1 MTSAWAESPSHTV
14 MTARA
19 AGSGKG
25 AAIPTDAANP
35 RKEISQRSGTEKIA
49 STTAEVATTT
59 PENCDLLD
67 RDTHK
72 LDSVLERVDVTK
84 GSIQLVEYAH
94 DFYRTNKTLL
104 KLMVTRGQ
112 SKTYLKVALHAS
124 LKLDMRAPDIYSNIT
139 AFMGDRPT
147 QKSSGEVCT
156 DILRHVLEFQ
166 EGRDHIRDEA
176 FCQVLKQICGNNNPL
191 CFPTN
196 IFNNLIF

>member
-1 MTSAWAESPSHTV
+1 M
-14 MTARA
+14 
-19 AGSGKG
+19 
-25 AAIPTDAANP
+25 
-35 RKEISQRSGTEKIA
+35 
-49 STTAEVATTT
+49 
-59 PENCDLLD
+59 
-67 RDTHK
+67 
-72 LDSVLERVDVTK
+72 DVTK

-176 FCQVLKQICGNNNPL
+176 FCQVLKQICGNNNPESVL
-191 CFPTN
+191 KGWELLMVMSSFTPCSVQLAAPCTPET
-196 IFNNLIF
+196 